1 MTVMAPSTSITVD
14 DIPEEV
20 KDLEQNKVAPQL
32 TENPSS
38 TSTWED
44 SLSNHIKSIL
54 SDSNDLSLFS
64 REIEKLL
71 LREALIASKG
81 KRIEAAKILGLGRNT
96 ITRK

>member
-1 MTVMAPSTSITVD
+1 MVGEYN
-14 DIPEEV
+14 IPEEV
-20 KDLEQNKVAPQL
+20 KDLEQDKVVPQL

-38 TSTWED
+38 ASTWED
-44 SLSNHIKSIL
+44 NLSNHIKSIL

-96 ITRK
+96 ITRKIKDLGL